1 MHTQTHTQ
9 LHTQPRKMPIFT
21 NLNSLQN
28 TKTACTLFKSVFKPF
43 KCRYINVL
51 AV

>member
-9 LHTQPRKMPIFT
+9 LHTQPRKTPIFT

-28 TKTACTLFKSVFKPF
+28 TKTAWPLFKSVFKPF
-43 KCRYINVL
+43 KCRYISVL